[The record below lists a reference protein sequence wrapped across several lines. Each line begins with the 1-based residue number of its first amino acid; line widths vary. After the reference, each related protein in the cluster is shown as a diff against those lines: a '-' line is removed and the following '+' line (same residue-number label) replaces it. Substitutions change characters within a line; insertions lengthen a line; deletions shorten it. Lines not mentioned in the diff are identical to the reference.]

1 MRALPISIPQEA
13 LAEFCKRHQV
23 RNVALFGSVLRDG
36 FGPASDVDV
45 LVEFDPQARHDLWD
59 LFYMKEELERLFG
72 RTVDLVN
79 REALEQSRNWIR
91 RRAILES
98 AEIVYAAG

>member
-1 MRALPISIPQEA
+1 MIQNIVVSKAALE
-13 LAEFCKRHQV
+13 EFCRKHHV
-23 RNVALFGSVLRDG
+23 RRLALFGSVLRDG